1 MKKPIIEF
9 KGYEIEQYLY
19 NRMKKRPEENTSVP
33 VNTHVETGTTEDLSK
48 GKVTLTLTTKVFPH
62 DLKLVVLGFF
72 LLNVDDY
79 PKEQVLQALVTNGTA
94 IMYPYLRSMISV
106 LTGLGTENALILPT
120 INTNNL
126 LKEEN
131 SRG

>member
-1 MKKPIIEF
+1 MKKPIITF
-9 KGYEIEQYLY
+9 KSYQIEQYLY
-19 NRMKKRPEENTSVP
+19 NRMKKKPESNTSVP
-33 VNTHVETGTTEDLSK
+33 VETHVETGTTEDLSK
-48 GKVTLTLTTKVFPH
+48 GKITLVLTTKVFPH
-62 DLKLVVLGFF
+62 DLKLVVSGFF
-72 LLNVDDY
+72 LLNVNDY

-126 LKEEN
+126 LKEEKN
-131 SRG
+131 

>member
-1 MKKPIIEF
+1 MKK
-9 KGYEIEQYLY
+9 K
-19 NRMKKRPEENTSVP
+19 PESNTSVP
-33 VNTHVETGTTEDLSK
+33 VETHVETGTTEDLSK
-48 GKVTLTLTTKVFPH
+48 GKITLVLTTKVFPH
-62 DLKLVVLGFF
+62 DLKLVVSGFF
-72 LLNVDDY
+72 LLNVNDY

-126 LKEEN
+126 LKEEKN
-131 SRG
+131 